1 MTASGRP
8 SPGRRADHLAISRHI
23 RPGELVLDVGCG
35 DGQLMELLQQ
45 DRGARTR
52 GLEVE
57 QAGVNRCVAKG
68 LAVVQGDADR
78 DLPVY
83 PDDAFDA
90 AILSKTIQEM
100 ARPKFVLGEL
110 SRIARRVIV
119 SFRNYGHWRV
129 RASLLT
135 SGRIPALGANRAWWS
150 DGARR
155 PCTARDMAE
164 LAEELGLSL
173 TAITAASGATGDRRS
188 LTRFNWT
195 AEELVF
201 VLERGERPGALLSA
215 APEPSQHDP

>member
-1 MTASGRP
+1 MTSTSGAPRY
-8 SPGRRADHLAISRHI
+8 RRADHVAIAQFI
-23 RPGELVLDVGCG
+23 NPGDLVLDVGCG

-45 DRGARTR
+45 ERGARTR

-57 QAGVNRCVAKG
+57 QTGVNRCVAKG

-83 PDDAFDA
+83 PDGAFDA

-119 SFRNYGHWRV
+119 SFRNYGHWKV
-129 RASLLT
+129 RASILT
-135 SGRIPALGANRAWWS
+135 SGRIPALGGSKAWWS

-164 LAEELGLSL
+164 LAAELGLQL
-173 TAITAASGATGDRRS
+173 TAAAPVGGVPAGAEA
-188 LTRFNWT
+188 LTRLNWT

-201 VLERGERPGALLSA
+201 VLERGSRPA
-215 APEPSQHDP
+215 E

>member
-1 MTASGRP
+1 MKSG
-8 SPGRRADHLAISRHI
+8 PGSHGIRRADHVAIAQFI
-23 RPGELVLDVGCG
+23 NAGDLVLDVGCG
-35 DGQLMELLQQ
+35 DGQLMELLQLE
-45 DRGARTR
+45 RKARTR

-57 QAGVNRCVAKG
+57 QSGVNRCVSKG

-83 PDDAFDA
+83 PHDAYDA

-100 ARPKFVLGEL
+100 ARPKIVLEEL

-129 RASLLT
+129 RLALL
-135 SGRIPALGANRAWWS
+135 SGGRIPSLGHNTGWWT

-164 LAEELGLSL
+164 LAAELGLKVV
-173 TAITAASGATGDRRS
+173 AIAPVGGQPADASALAR
-188 LTRFNWT
+188 LNWT

-201 VLERGERPGALLSA
+201 VLERAG
-215 APEPSQHDP
+215 

>member
-1 MTASGRP
+1 MKSG
-8 SPGRRADHLAISRHI
+8 PGTHGIRRADHVAISQFI
-23 RPGELVLDVGCG
+23 KKGDLVLDVGCG

-45 DRGARTR
+45 ERGARTR

-68 LAVVQGDADR
+68 LAVVQGNADD

-83 PDDAFDA
+83 PDDAYDV
-90 AILSKTIQEM
+90 AILSKTIQEL
-100 ARPKFVLGEL
+100 ARPKFVLDEL

-119 SFRNYGHWRV
+119 SFRNYGHWKV
-129 RASLLT
+129 RTTLLT
-135 SGRIPALGANRAWWS
+135 SGRIPNLGHGAGWWS

-164 LAEELGLSL
+164 LAAEAGLVIAAATSVGGKPVTGKSLGRL
-173 TAITAASGATGDRRS
+173 
-188 LTRFNWT
+188 NWT

-201 VLERGERPGALLSA
+201 VLERKAR
-215 APEPSQHDP
+215 

>member
-1 MTASGRP
+1 MKSG
-8 SPGRRADHLAISRHI
+8 PGSHGIRRADHVAIAQFI
-23 RPGELVLDVGCG
+23 NKGDLVLDVGCG
-35 DGQLMELLQQ
+35 DGLLMELLQTE
-45 DRGARTR
+45 RGARTR

-57 QAGVNRCVAKG
+57 QAGVNCCVSKG

-90 AILSKTIQEM
+90 AILSKTIQELP
-100 ARPKFVLGEL
+100 RPKFVLGEL

-119 SFRNYGHWRV
+119 SVRNYGHWKV
-129 RASLLT
+129 RTALLT
-135 SGRIPALGANRAWWS
+135 TGRIPSLASNSSWWS

-164 LAEELGLSL
+164 LAAELGLSVAAA
-173 TAITAASGATGDRRS
+173 TAVSGSPVDAAALSR
-188 LTRFNWT
+188 LNWT

-201 VLERGERPGALLSA
+201 VLERTKARAE
-215 APEPSQHDP
+215 

>member
-1 MTASGRP
+1 MKSG
-8 SPGRRADHLAISRHI
+8 PGSHGIRRSDHVAIAQFINH
-23 RPGELVLDVGCG
+23 GELVLDVGCG

-45 DRGARTR
+45 ERGARTR

-68 LAVVQGDADR
+68 LAVVQGNADA

-83 PDDAFDA
+83 PDDAYDV
-90 AILSKTIQEM
+90 AILSKTIQEL
-100 ARPKFVLGEL
+100 ARPKFVLDEL
-110 SRIARRVIV
+110 ARIARRVIV

-129 RASLLT
+129 RTALLT
-135 SGRIPALGANRAWWS
+135 TGRIPNLGHSAGWWS

-164 LAEELGLSL
+164 LADQAGLRIAAATAVNGKPVNGKSLGRL
-173 TAITAASGATGDRRS
+173 
-188 LTRFNWT
+188 NWT

-201 VLERGERPGALLSA
+201 VLERKKA
-215 APEPSQHDP
+215 

>member
-1 MTASGRP
+1 MKSG
-8 SPGRRADHLAISRHI
+8 PGTHGFRRADHVAIAQFI
-23 RPGELVLDVGCG
+23 NKGDLVLDVGCG

-45 DRGARTR
+45 ERGARTR

-57 QAGVNRCVAKG
+57 QSGVNRCVSKG
-68 LAVVQGDADR
+68 LAVVQGNADA

-83 PDDAFDA
+83 PDDAFDV
-90 AILSKTIQEM
+90 AILSKTIQEL
-100 ARPKFVLGEL
+100 ARPKFVLDEL

-129 RASLLT
+129 RATLLT
-135 SGRIPALGANRAWWS
+135 TGRIPNLGHDTGWWS

-164 LAEELGLSL
+164 LAAEAGLQIAAATPVDGKPVTGKSLGRL
-173 TAITAASGATGDRRS
+173 
-188 LTRFNWT
+188 NWT

-201 VLERGERPGALLSA
+201 VLERKT
-215 APEPSQHDP
+215 Q

>member
-1 MTASGRP
+1 MKSG
-8 SPGRRADHLAISRHI
+8 PGSQGIRRADHVAIAQFI
-23 RPGELVLDVGCG
+23 KPGELVLDVGCG
-35 DGQLMELLQQ
+35 DGQLMELLQSE
-45 DRGARTR
+45 RGARTR

-68 LAVVQGDADR
+68 LAVVQGDADH

-83 PDDAFDA
+83 PDDAFDV
-90 AILSKTIQEM
+90 AILSKTIQEL

-119 SFRNYGHWRV
+119 SFRNYGHWKV
-129 RASLLT
+129 RTALLT
-135 SGRIPALGANRAWWS
+135 AGRIPSLASNSGWWS

-164 LAEELGLSL
+164 LAEELGLK
-173 TAITAASGATGDRRS
+173 ITAATAVSGAPVGANALSR
-188 LTRFNWT
+188 LNWT

-201 VLERGERPGALLSA
+201 VLERGKAEA
-215 APEPSQHDP
+215 E

>member
-1 MTASGRP
+1 M
-8 SPGRRADHLAISRHI
+8 D
-23 RPGELVLDVGCG
+23 
-35 DGQLMELLQQ
+35 LLQNE
-45 DRGARTR
+45 RGARTR

-57 QAGVNRCVAKG
+57 QTGVNRCVAKG

-90 AILSKTIQEM
+90 AILSKTIQEL
-100 ARPKFVLGEL
+100 ARPQFVLGEL

-119 SFRNYGHWRV
+119 SFRNYGHWKV
-129 RASLLT
+129 RTAILT
-135 SGRIPALGANRAWWS
+135 SGRIPALGSSKAWWT

-164 LAEELGLSL
+164 LATALGLKL
-173 TAITAASGATGDRRS
+173 TAAAPVGGKPTDASA
-188 LTRFNWT
+188 LTRLNWT

-201 VLERGERPGALLSA
+201 VLERG
-215 APEPSQHDP
+215 

>member
-1 MTASGRP
+1 MQVKP
-8 SPGRRADHLAISRHI
+8 SVRADHVAIAQFI
-23 RPGELVLDVGCG
+23 AKGDLVLDVGCG
-35 DGQLMELLQQ
+35 DGQLMELLQST
-45 DRGARTR
+45 RGARTR

-57 QAGVNRCVAKG
+57 QSGVNRCVAKG

-83 PDDAFDA
+83 PDDAFDVA
-90 AILSKTIQEM
+90 VLSKTIQELP
-100 ARPKFVLGEL
+100 RPKFVLDEL

-129 RASLLT
+129 RGALLT
-135 SGRIPALGANRAWWS
+135 SGRIPSLSSTGAWWS

-164 LAEELGLSL
+164 LGATLGLEL
-173 TAITAASGATGDRRS
+173 VAIAPVGGPPQPASRLGN
-188 LTRFNWT
+188 LNWT

-201 VLERGERPGALLSA
+201 VLERAKRA
-215 APEPSQHDP
+215 